1 MRRMYLL
8 LLGLCLFFFADP
20 KPVYPQG
27 WIPKRIVSME
37 YPRLAG
43 QARIQGQVQVECAIN
58 PDGSVRSTK
67 VSSVSGSANAHP
79 LLAEAAQKNAR
90 KWTFMRNSESPTG
103 SSGSVILDYS
113 FRLEEVGS
121 YNPRSEFV
129 FEYPN
134 SILVSSESWNT
145 RITPQYPAKKK

>member
-1 MRRMYLL
+1 MTYSNGGKQMRRMYLL

-103 SSGSVILDYS
+103 SSGSGNSGLLVQTRRS
-113 FRLEEVGS
+113 RLLQS
-121 YNPRSEFV
+121 
-129 FEYPN
+129 
-134 SILVSSESWNT
+134 T
-145 RITPQYPAKKK
+145 